1 MNQKTAT
8 KNQSRHTVNVPVNIE
23 LLDFLCMD
31 VSHPIK
37 YTRLQAFSDLLR
49 CQAIATSTGVK
60 TINNFSFQHFS
71 KRWNWHRDTVRKFF
85 AELVKF
91 KVVLIVSEKDN
102 PNKKILVLKTL

>member
-8 KNQSRHTVNVPVNIE
+8 KNRSLYTVNVPVNIE

-37 YTRLQAFSDLLR
+37 FTRLQAFSDLLR
-49 CQAIATSTGVK
+49 RQAIATSTGEK
-60 TINNFSFQHFS
+60 TINNFSFQQFS

-85 AELVKF
+85 AELVKL
-91 KVVLIVSEKDN
+91 KVVLIVPEEDN
-102 PNKKILVLKTL
+102 PNKKILVMKTL